1 MSDIIILFFVCL
13 TYFRCSPVDS
23 RICIIGIYLCY
34 FFCLRAWNCSKSLV
48 FPMTVRIY
56 KALLALYIVT
66 CRREMLSESEKTG
79 NEYLLDIIHSPLA
92 FFSNIH
98 WKTVA
103 SRYWK
108 QFLGLQGG
116 YTCYK

>member
-1 MSDIIILFFVCL
+1 
-13 TYFRCSPVDS
+13 
-23 RICIIGIYLCY
+23 
-34 FFCLRAWNCSKSLV
+34 
-48 FPMTVRIY
+48 MTVRIY

-66 CRREMLSESEKTG
+66 CRTEIPSESEKKG
-79 NEYLLDIIHSPLA
+79 NEYLLNIIHSPLA
-92 FFSNIH
+92 SFSNIH

-108 QFLGLQGG
+108 QFPGLQGG